1 MDGFSIALSG
11 LQAASTRTQAGANNI
26 ANLQSKGYQATR
38 VNLAEQPQGG
48 VQVEGLSKDPSQ
60 GDPEGSNVDLATEF
74 TQSNI
79 DGLMYGA
86 NLKMIQAQDE
96 LMKSTLD
103 LKA

>member
-11 LQAASTRTQAGANNI
+11 LQAASGRTQATANNI

-38 VNLAEQPQGG
+38 VGLAEQAQGG
-48 VQVEGLSKDPSQ
+48 VRIDSVTKDPAP
-60 GDPEGSNVDLATEF
+60 GDPEGSNVDLAQEF

-86 NLKMIQAQDE
+86 NLKMIQTQDE
-96 LMKSTLD
+96 LLKSTLD